1 MNTHFDNYYQ
11 CGDKTFYNIYQ
22 AFAHQKST
30 GHLPLYKI
38 DQGLIDSI
46 SNFKRPA
53 NLSVDY
59 IRKLMV
65 SRLKEIRRKY
75 NKMKLP
81 YSGGTDSY
89 TLLKLCM
96 DNDIY
101 VDEIVTQVASITKNV
116 RTDLESFA
124 GFKSAKKWIAEGKL
138 IGKHTI
144 MYPALDDLN
153 YVNDPDW
160 FYNHRIVPGMN
171 LHFRI
176 YCLPSIIDQAL
187 KDDEDAIVVT
197 GHEKTRF
204 LVEDGK
210 LYWTQIDAS
219 SGEMMGVKN
228 TLPFFLD
235 KENPELIVAMTYA
248 VIDRLDLNSLLTYD
262 QDITFSN
269 RTNHDKIKWLEAGG
283 YHLTPNYFVNVASMG
298 KTKYNFNKKSQGF
311 INELKELGHHN
322 FYSKMLHTHRRILNL
337 YGDLPHAINFNGKLV
352 KAINRYCQKVPI
364 LQDKFARWIP

>member
-1 MNTHFDNYYQ
+1 MSKLFTNYYQ
-11 CGDKTFYNIYQ
+11 CGNKQFHNIYQ

-46 SNFKRPA
+46 SNFKRPT

-59 IRKLMV
+59 IRKLMID
-65 SRLKEIRRKY
+65 RLKEIRKKY

-124 GFKSAKKWIAEGKL
+124 GFKLAKQWMAEGKL

-144 MYPALDDLN
+144 MYPTLDDLN

-160 FYNHRIVPGMN
+160 IYNDRIVPGMN
-171 LHFRI
+171 IPFRI

-187 KDDEDAIVVT
+187 KDDEDAIVIT

-204 LVEDGK
+204 LIEDGK
-210 LYWTQIDAS
+210 MHWCVLDAS
-219 SGEMMGVKN
+219 AGEMMGVKN

-235 KENPELIVAMTYA
+235 KENPELIVAMAYA
-248 VIDRLDLNSLLTYD
+248 VIDRLDLNRLLPND
-262 QDITFSN
+262 QDISFSS
-269 RTNHDKIKWLEAGG
+269 RTNHDKIKWLEAAG
-283 YHLTPNYFVNVASMG
+283 YHLTPYHFLNVASLG
-298 KTKYNFNKKSQGF
+298 KEAYNFNKKSQGF
-311 INELKELGHHN
+311 INELEKMGHHN
-322 FYSKMLHTHRRILNL
+322 YYSKILHTHRKILNL
-337 YGDLPHAINFNGKLV
+337 YGDLPHAITVNGKLV
-352 KAINRYCQKVPI
+352 KAVNRYSQKVPI
-364 LQDKFARWIP
+364 LQDKFAS